1 MGKKS
6 NKGNNDDIYQSDQ
19 VNKKHRI
26 KSEKLQKRIERKR
39 NKKKVKEI
47 HHAKRTLFKY
57 IISNFHQRKQNIDL
71 TRLPLDFKEIQKTV
85 KSILSQKDMDSVNRL
100 LTMFDTMEKTVKEV
114 DISSFKN
121 KTIIKDIAKFM
132 RVMHV
137 QQNPKNPMKYSLYHM
152 FRKRDPKVRY
162 TTNVDDLLK
171 ADVIILPGTKST
183 LHDLYELRRNGCAQ
197 AIVRAHRDGATVLG
211 ICGGYQL
218 MGVEVCD
225 PGHVEGDVERL
236 PGLGLLPVTTTMS
249 GEKLTRQVTTQYG
262 PGYEIHMGETL
273 PFGQTAPSPLLH
285 LADGRDDGYLA
296 DRRCMGTYVHGILD
310 NAAFVDFLLE
320 PFAEKLAERS
330 QPFDYVAY
338 KERQYD
344 LLADHVRRH
353 LDMQRLYQILTDE

>member
-6 NKGNNDDIYQSDQ
+6 NKGNNGDIYQSDQ

-162 TTNVDDLLK
+162 TTNVDEIIPECLSSYYLL
-171 ADVIILPGTKST
+171 VKS
-183 LHDLYELRRNGCAQ
+183 L
-197 AIVRAHRDGATVLG
+197 
-211 ICGGYQL
+211 
-218 MGVEVCD
+218 
-225 PGHVEGDVERL
+225 
-236 PGLGLLPVTTTMS
+236 
-249 GEKLTRQVTTQYG
+249 
-262 PGYEIHMGETL
+262 
-273 PFGQTAPSPLLH
+273 
-285 LADGRDDGYLA
+285 
-296 DRRCMGTYVHGILD
+296 
-310 NAAFVDFLLE
+310 
-320 PFAEKLAERS
+320 
-330 QPFDYVAY
+330 FDYY
-338 KERQYD
+338 IKEQKKEEGIIEKDEEKNEEKNEEKKIDEKEKIDEEYRLIEENVGQNAELINKAFSRILNDNKNKDKINKDKNKMKTEENGLETD
-344 LLADHVRRH
+344 LNNVKEN
-353 LDMQRLYQILTDE
+353 QVDEGIKDDNNEIKNKLKPNNFLKMTMNLLNN

>member
-6 NKGNNDDIYQSDQ
+6 NKVNNDDIYQSDQ

-162 TTNVDDLLK
+162 TTNVDEIIPECLSSYYLLVKSLFDYYIKEQKKEEGIIEKDEEKNEEKNEEKEIDEKEKIDEEYRLIEENVGQNAELINKAFSRILNDNKNKDKINKDKNKMKTEENGLETDLNNVKENQVDEGIKDDNNEIKNKLK
-171 ADVIILPGTKST
+171 P
-183 LHDLYELRRNGCAQ
+183 N
-197 AIVRAHRDGATVLG
+197 
-211 ICGGYQL
+211 
-218 MGVEVCD
+218 
-225 PGHVEGDVERL
+225 
-236 PGLGLLPVTTTMS
+236 
-249 GEKLTRQVTTQYG
+249 
-262 PGYEIHMGETL
+262 
-273 PFGQTAPSPLLH
+273 
-285 LADGRDDGYLA
+285 
-296 DRRCMGTYVHGILD
+296 
-310 NAAFVDFLLE
+310 DFL
-320 PFAEKLAERS
+320 KMTMN
-330 QPFDYVAY
+330 
-338 KERQYD
+338 
-344 LLADHVRRH
+344 LLNN
-353 LDMQRLYQILTDE
+353 

>member
-19 VNKKHRI
+19 VNKKHRT

-162 TTNVDDLLK
+162 TTNVDEIIPECLSSYYLLVKSLFDYYIKEQKKEEGIIEKDEEKNEEKNEEKEIDEKEKIDEEYRLIEENVGQNAELINKAFSRILNDNKNKDKINKDKNKMKTEENGLETDLNNVKENQVDEGIKDDNNEIKNKLK
-171 ADVIILPGTKST
+171 P
-183 LHDLYELRRNGCAQ
+183 N
-197 AIVRAHRDGATVLG
+197 
-211 ICGGYQL
+211 
-218 MGVEVCD
+218 
-225 PGHVEGDVERL
+225 
-236 PGLGLLPVTTTMS
+236 
-249 GEKLTRQVTTQYG
+249 
-262 PGYEIHMGETL
+262 
-273 PFGQTAPSPLLH
+273 
-285 LADGRDDGYLA
+285 
-296 DRRCMGTYVHGILD
+296 
-310 NAAFVDFLLE
+310 DFL
-320 PFAEKLAERS
+320 KMTMN
-330 QPFDYVAY
+330 
-338 KERQYD
+338 
-344 LLADHVRRH
+344 LLNN
-353 LDMQRLYQILTDE
+353 

>member
-6 NKGNNDDIYQSDQ
+6 NKGNNGDIYQSDQ

-100 LTMFDTMEKTVKEV
+100 LTMFDTMEKTVKEI
-114 DISSFKN
+114 DISTFKN

-162 TTNVDDLLK
+162 TTNVDEIIPECLSSYYLLVKSLFDYYIKEQKKEEGIIEKEEEKDEEKNEDKKEEEIDEKEKIDEEYRLIEENVGQNAELINKAFSRILNDNKNKDKLNKDKNKMKIGEDGLETDLNNIKENQIEEGIKDDNNEIKNKLK
-171 ADVIILPGTKST
+171 P
-183 LHDLYELRRNGCAQ
+183 N
-197 AIVRAHRDGATVLG
+197 
-211 ICGGYQL
+211 
-218 MGVEVCD
+218 
-225 PGHVEGDVERL
+225 
-236 PGLGLLPVTTTMS
+236 
-249 GEKLTRQVTTQYG
+249 
-262 PGYEIHMGETL
+262 
-273 PFGQTAPSPLLH
+273 
-285 LADGRDDGYLA
+285 
-296 DRRCMGTYVHGILD
+296 
-310 NAAFVDFLLE
+310 DFL
-320 PFAEKLAERS
+320 KMTMN
-330 QPFDYVAY
+330 
-338 KERQYD
+338 
-344 LLADHVRRH
+344 LLNN
-353 LDMQRLYQILTDE
+353 

>member
-6 NKGNNDDIYQSDQ
+6 NKGNNGDIYQSDQ

-100 LTMFDTMEKTVKEV
+100 LTMFDTMEKTVKEI

-152 FRKRDPKVRY
+152 FRKRED
-162 TTNVDDLLK
+162 K
-171 ADVIILPGTKST
+171 ATII
-183 LHDLYELRRNGCAQ
+183 Y
-197 AIVRAHRDGATVLG
+197 
-211 ICGGYQL
+211 
-218 MGVEVCD
+218 
-225 PGHVEGDVERL
+225 
-236 PGLGLLPVTTTMS
+236 
-249 GEKLTRQVTTQYG
+249 
-262 PGYEIHMGETL
+262 
-273 PFGQTAPSPLLH
+273 
-285 LADGRDDGYLA
+285 
-296 DRRCMGTYVHGILD
+296 D
-310 NAAFVDFLLE
+310 NYSI
-320 PFAEKLAERS
+320 K
-330 QPFDYVAY
+330 
-338 KERQYD
+338 
-344 LLADHVRRH
+344 
-353 LDMQRLYQILTDE
+353 

>member
-6 NKGNNDDIYQSDQ
+6 NKGNNGDIYQSDQ

-39 NKKKVKEI
+39 NKKKIKEI

-100 LTMFDTMEKTVKEV
+100 LTMFDTMEKTVKEI
-114 DISSFKN
+114 DISTFKN

-162 TTNVDDLLK
+162 TTNVDEIIPECLSSYYLLVKSLFDYYIKEQKKEEGIIEKEEEKDEEKNEDKKEEEIDEKEKIDEEYRLIEENVGQNAELINKAFSRILNDNKNKDKLNKDKNKMKIEEDGLETDLNNIKENQIEEGIKDDNNEIKNKLK
-171 ADVIILPGTKST
+171 P
-183 LHDLYELRRNGCAQ
+183 N
-197 AIVRAHRDGATVLG
+197 
-211 ICGGYQL
+211 
-218 MGVEVCD
+218 
-225 PGHVEGDVERL
+225 
-236 PGLGLLPVTTTMS
+236 
-249 GEKLTRQVTTQYG
+249 
-262 PGYEIHMGETL
+262 
-273 PFGQTAPSPLLH
+273 
-285 LADGRDDGYLA
+285 
-296 DRRCMGTYVHGILD
+296 
-310 NAAFVDFLLE
+310 DFL
-320 PFAEKLAERS
+320 KMTMN
-330 QPFDYVAY
+330 
-338 KERQYD
+338 
-344 LLADHVRRH
+344 LLNN
-353 LDMQRLYQILTDE
+353 

>member
-6 NKGNNDDIYQSDQ
+6 NKVNNDDIYQSDQ

-100 LTMFDTMEKTVKEV
+100 LTMFDTMEKRVKEV

-162 TTNVDDLLK
+162 TTNVDEIIPECLSSYYLLVKSLFDYYIKEQKKEEGIIEKDEEKNEEKEEKEEKEIDEKEKIDEEYRLIEENVGQNAELINKAFSRILNDNKNKDKINKDKNKMKTEENGLETDLNNVKENQVDEGIKDDNNEIKNKLK
-171 ADVIILPGTKST
+171 P
-183 LHDLYELRRNGCAQ
+183 N
-197 AIVRAHRDGATVLG
+197 
-211 ICGGYQL
+211 
-218 MGVEVCD
+218 
-225 PGHVEGDVERL
+225 
-236 PGLGLLPVTTTMS
+236 
-249 GEKLTRQVTTQYG
+249 
-262 PGYEIHMGETL
+262 
-273 PFGQTAPSPLLH
+273 
-285 LADGRDDGYLA
+285 
-296 DRRCMGTYVHGILD
+296 
-310 NAAFVDFLLE
+310 DFL
-320 PFAEKLAERS
+320 KMTMN
-330 QPFDYVAY
+330 
-338 KERQYD
+338 
-344 LLADHVRRH
+344 LLNN
-353 LDMQRLYQILTDE
+353 